1 MPLIIAIDGPA
12 AAGKSSVAKAL
23 AKKLNLLYLDSG
35 SLYRAM
41 AWKVL
46 QKGIDPTQ
54 QSAVEW
60 FCEGLNIISRVGGE
74 VFVDHENITS
84 FLRLPEVTRLSSQ
97 ISIYPGV
104 RKKLVSLQ
112 RALAQSGAV
121 IEGRD
126 IGTVVFPSADFKF
139 YLDASLE
146 VRGERRFKEMAAK
159 GIVCDLKTVITDIQK
174 RDNSDRERTVAPL
187 RAAPDGI
194 IIDSTSLSLDGVLEQ
209 MQEKIRKKP

>member
-1 MPLIIAIDGPA
+1 MSLIIAIDGPA

-54 QSAVEW
+54 QSEVEG
-60 FCEGLNIISRVGGE
+60 FCEGLNIMSRVGGE
-74 VFVDHENITS
+74 VFVDCENITS

-159 GIVCDLKTVITDIQK
+159 GIVCDLKTVIHDIQK
-174 RDNSDRERTVAPL
+174 RDNSDRERAVAPL

-194 IIDSTSLSLDGVLEQ
+194 IIDSTSLSLEGVLEQ
-209 MQEKIRKKP
+209 MQEKIRKRP

>member
-1 MPLIIAIDGPA
+1 MSLIIAIDGPA

-54 QSAVEW
+54 QSEVEG
-60 FCEGLNIISRVGGE
+60 FCEGLNIMSRVGGE
-74 VFVDHENITS
+74 VFVDCENITS

-159 GIVCDLKTVITDIQK
+159 GIVCDPKTVIHDIQK
-174 RDNSDRERTVAPL
+174 RDNSDRERAVAPL

-194 IIDSTSLSLDGVLEQ
+194 IIDSTSLSLEGVLEQ
-209 MQEKIRKKP
+209 MQEKIRKRP